1 MIRMSARPP
10 AKFSEKGDWN
20 LWVTRFERYVQEAKV
35 PDKEMVKELLPLL
48 DDEPLRLVVQNDLSE
63 SADYK
68 AVRDCL
74 QSRYGHEGTEM
85 EWQAKFQT
93 RVQQRGESLVEYAG
107 ELRVLAGRAFP
118 TWSNEQREM
127 LTRNQFIQGISSPSV
142 QVQLMK
148 DMPKTVS
155 EAVATARRL
164 EAVEAAHKRL
174 QTGRNADGP
183 LAAAV
188 THVPAG
194 WEDTLHRLTIQVERL
209 AEEVTTLK
217 KEPVEEPRRFEQ
229 PSKVAH
235 RNRDIVCWHCNE
247 KGHVKRNCP
256 EIGKRPLNWSG
267 SVGKVYRRP
276 RM

>member
-1 MIRMSARPP
+1 MLVTFSFTYAAFCVLCNRRKGGVATPPTPPLRPP
-10 AKFSEKGDWN
+10 
-20 LWVTRFERYVQEAKV
+20 V
-35 PDKEMVKELLPLL
+35 
-48 DDEPLRLVVQNDLSE
+48 
-63 SADYK
+63 
-68 AVRDCL
+68 
-74 QSRYGHEGTEM
+74 
-85 EWQAKFQT
+85 
-93 RVQQRGESLVEYAG
+93 
-107 ELRVLAGRAFP
+107 
-118 TWSNEQREM
+118 
-127 LTRNQFIQGISSPSV
+127 
-142 QVQLMK
+142 
-148 DMPKTVS
+148 PKTVS

-174 QTGRNADGP
+174 QTGRNAEGP

-188 THVPAG
+188 THVP
-194 WEDTLHRLTIQVERL
+194 EDTLHRLTIQVERL